1 MTPSR
6 PPPDGAIHR
15 GAGAGSAGSR
25 ADAGSRFFYGR
36 ILAGY
41 AFTMGFLASAFFLHS
56 RGIFFPYWMEEF
68 SAAKTEMSLAVTLT
82 LFTGA
87 CIAPLTGYLLDRFS
101 VRSVVTAGCL
111 WLAAGYLCLR
121 LVNGFPA
128 FLLVLLLFQSPGWT
142 CVGPLAQT
150 KLMVNWFSRN
160 RGMALGIAIMG
171 ISVAG
176 IIVPP
181 LATVLAQQL
190 GWRDTYS
197 VYAVVLLAVAV
208 PATLLLVKQDPA
220 DIGQLPDGDPP
231 PAGPA
236 PAATGPQPA
245 AAAPAPL
252 SLAATYREFLTS
264 KAFWSIVLTFG
275 LMNGVYSAMITHL
288 PTFLSNERGFTLL
301 DASWVLSAA
310 GGAAIVGKLLFGFLM
325 DHMNAK
331 GTVLFAVTSYF
342 VSTLVF
348 MNADGAVPMAVA
360 AVLFG
365 LGFGGMVPVRSVLLS
380 RLFGVRRFS
389 RVNGLLS
396 FFLAPATFWVF
407 VTGWVADSTGSYIAA
422 FQVWA
427 GAFLLAGVVTAIIR
441 LPNRQDA
448 VD

>member
-1 MTPSR
+1 MAAEPATL
-6 PPPDGAIHR
+6 R
-15 GAGAGSAGSR
+15 GGGP
-25 ADAGSRFFYGR
+25 FYGR

-41 AFTMGFLASAFFLHS
+41 AFAMGFLASSFFLHS
-56 RGIFFPYWMEEF
+56 RGIFFPYWMDEF
-68 SAAKTEMSLAVTLT
+68 GAAKTEMSLAVTLT

-87 CIAPLTGYLLDRFS
+87 CAAPLTGHFLDRFP
-101 VRSVVTAGCL
+101 VRAVVTTGCL
-111 WLAAGYLCLR
+111 WLAIGYLALQF
-121 LVNGFPA
+121 VDGFPT
-128 FLLVLLLFQSPGWT
+128 FLLVLLVFQSLGWT

-176 IIVPP
+176 IVVPP
-181 LATVLAQQL
+181 LATVLADTL
-190 GWRDTYS
+190 GWRNS
-197 VYAVVLLAVAV
+197 YALYALVLIGVAV
-208 PATLLLVKQDPA
+208 PATLLLVKQEPA
-220 DIGQLPDGDPP
+220 DVGQYPDGDPR
-231 PAGPA
+231 
-236 PAATGPQPA
+236 PAASAPPSA
-245 AAAPAPL
+245 AGTHRSAASTARAG
-252 SLAATYREFLTS
+252 LAATYREFLTS
-264 KAFWSIVLTFG
+264 KAFWSVVLTFG

-288 PTFLSNERGFTLL
+288 PTFLSNERSFSLL

-310 GGAAIVGKLLFGFLM
+310 GGAAIVGKLLFGYLM

-331 GTVLFAVTSYF
+331 GTVLFAVSSYF

-348 MNADGAVPMAVA
+348 MSADGYQLMTVA
-360 AVLFG
+360 AILFG

-407 VTGWVADSTGSYIAA
+407 ITGWVADSTGSYVTA

-427 GAFLLAGVVTAIIR
+427 VAFLLAGLVTALIR
-441 LPNRQDA
+441 LPNREDA